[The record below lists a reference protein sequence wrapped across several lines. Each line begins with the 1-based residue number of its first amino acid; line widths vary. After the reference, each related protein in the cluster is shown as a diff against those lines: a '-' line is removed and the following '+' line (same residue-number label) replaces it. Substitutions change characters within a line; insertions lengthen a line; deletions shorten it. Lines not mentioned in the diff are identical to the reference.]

1 MHHDQDMR
9 LSTRIL
15 LLLNRA
21 FPRRKIAGRGSP
33 ASYSEAQFSWA
44 EKNFRFFAPH
54 VDLTGKVILDAG
66 CGPGGKTL
74 FYAERGCTSI
84 LGIDIDPKRITH
96 AQTFLQANPSDRVEF
111 RVGDLSDLPIPGDT
125 FDIIFLNDVFE
136 HIDRPL
142 LEKVLRELK
151 RVLKPGG
158 TLCMEFPPWTS
169 FDAGHLY
176 DHIYIPWCQLLFS
189 ERTLIEALN
198 HMDAKGPAIGT
209 SSVTEHFLELN
220 HITIPEAKAL
230 FARLEFSI
238 KVFRF
243 ERIKAI
249 TLFAWWPWLDA
260 HLTRRVVAVLSK

>member
-1 MHHDQDMR
+1 MR
-9 LSTRIL
+9 LSTRTL
-15 LLLNRA
+15 LLLNRI
-21 FPRRKIAGRGSP
+21 FPKRKIQGRGS
-33 ASYSEAQFSWA
+33 ALSYSEAQLAWA
-44 EKNFRFFAPH
+44 EKNFRFFRSH
-54 VDLTGKVILDAG
+54 VDLKDKVVLDAG
-66 CGPGGKTL
+66 CGPGGKTM
-74 FYAERGCTSI
+74 FYADKGCRSI
-84 LGIDIDPKRITH
+84 LGIDIDPVRIGH
-96 AQTFLQANPSDRVEF
+96 ANTFLKTRPRDNVRF
-111 RVGDLSDLPIPGDT
+111 MIGDLSSLSITNDT

-136 HIDRPL
+136 HVDRSL
-142 LEKVLRELK
+142 LERVLIELK

-189 ERTLIEALN
+189 ERTLIEALE
-198 HMDAKGPAIGT
+198 HMNAKGPAIGT
-209 SSVTEHFLELN
+209 SSVIEHFLELN

-230 FARLEFSI
+230 FVRLEFSI

-249 TLFAWWPWLDA
+249 TRFAWWPWLDA